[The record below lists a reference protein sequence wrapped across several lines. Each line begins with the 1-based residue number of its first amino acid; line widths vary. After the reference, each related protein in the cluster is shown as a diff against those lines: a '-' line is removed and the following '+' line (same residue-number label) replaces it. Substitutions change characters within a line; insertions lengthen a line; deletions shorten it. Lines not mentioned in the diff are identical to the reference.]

1 MEPDDASSA
10 DMRRPPTEPD
20 ADPLALDD
28 ETVERLLRG
37 ELSPAQAP
45 PGYAEVAALLA
56 ATTATP
62 SPRELSGQAA
72 ALAELRS
79 VTRRR
84 RAAGSRRSARP
95 PRRRRAGLAA
105 VVLVGAVVTGGV
117 AAAAT
122 GRLPAPVRDAAR
134 SILAP
139 VDDRTPPAP
148 PGSSGSPPGQAATGG
163 PMSTDPQG
171 SPPSGT
177 TPRGPASTAA
187 GPAAGQNLEG
197 LCRAYLAGQGGE
209 QGKRLDATA
218 FQALARAAGGEDEVA
233 GYCARLLPGEAKPK
247 DDKPTDG
254 DDPGDQGQGQGQGSP
269 PESPPGPRVTRTA
282 P

>member
-1 MEPDDASSA
+1 MGADDASSA

-37 ELSPAQAP
+37 ELSPAQVP

-56 ATTATP
+56 AATAPP
-62 SPRELSGQAA
+62 SPGELSGQAA
-72 ALAELRS
+72 ALVELRAA
-79 VTRRR
+79 TRRR
-84 RAAGSRRSARP
+84 RAAAGTRRLAGP

-105 VVLVGAVVTGGV
+105 VVLVGAVATGGV

-122 GRLPAPVRDAAR
+122 GHLPAPVREAAR
-134 SILAP
+134 TVLAP
-139 VDDRTPPAP
+139 LDDRTPPAP
-148 PGSSGSPPGQAATGG
+148 PGSSGAPPGRAATGG
-163 PMSTDPQG
+163 PASTGSQG
-171 SPPSGT
+171 SRPSGT

-187 GPAAGQNLEG
+187 GPAAGQDQKG
-197 LCRAYLAGQGGE
+197 RCRAYLAGQGGE
-209 QGKRLDATA
+209 QGGKLDATA

-247 DDKPTDG
+247 DDKPKDEHE
-254 DDPGDQGQGQGQGSP
+254 PGGQGQGQGSP
-269 PESPPGPRVTRTA
+269 PQSPPGARVTRTA